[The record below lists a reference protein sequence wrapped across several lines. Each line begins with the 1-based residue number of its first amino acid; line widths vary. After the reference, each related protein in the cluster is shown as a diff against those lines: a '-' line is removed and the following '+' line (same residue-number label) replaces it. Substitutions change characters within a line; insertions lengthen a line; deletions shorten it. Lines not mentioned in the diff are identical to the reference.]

1 MLDMQ
6 KKMEQ
11 ETRCHHM
18 FGSIQTAT
26 PRETM
31 VMAGGW
37 GGGVEGEDE
46 TRGRW
51 WAGSGRN
58 IVRSWA

>member
-6 KKMEQ
+6 EKMEQ

-31 VMAGGW
+31 MMAGGEVV
-37 GGGVEGEDE
+37 VEGEDE
-46 TRGRW
+46 TRDQW

>member
-31 VMAGGW
+31 VMAGGEVVSKEKMRREA
-37 GGGVEGEDE
+37 GGGPGRDE
-46 TRGRW
+46 I
-51 WAGSGRN
+51 S
-58 IVRSWA
+58 

>member
-6 KKMEQ
+6 EKMEQ

-31 VMAGGW
+31 MMAGGEVV
-37 GGGVEGEDE
+37 VEGEKMRRETSGGPGRDE
-46 TRGRW
+46 I
-51 WAGSGRN
+51 S
-58 IVRSWA
+58 